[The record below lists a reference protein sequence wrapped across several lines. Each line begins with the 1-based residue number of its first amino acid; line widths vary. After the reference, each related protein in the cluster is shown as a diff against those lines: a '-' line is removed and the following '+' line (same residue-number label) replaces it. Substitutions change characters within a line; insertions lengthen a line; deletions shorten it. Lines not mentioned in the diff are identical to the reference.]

1 MYRII
6 ESTDNRFIGNEIVIS
21 KQHIELGDFVFN
33 IVDRLYIGDIV
44 IVSNANYVLILKE
57 I

>member
-6 ESTDNRFIGNEIVIS
+6 ESTDNRFIGNEIDIS

-44 IVSNANYVLILKE
+44 MVSNANYVLILKE

>member
-6 ESTDNRFIGNEIVIS
+6 ESTDNRFIGYVIDIS
-21 KQHIELGDFVFN
+21 KQHIELGDFVFS

>member
-6 ESTDNRFIGNEIVIS
+6 ESTDNRFIGNEIDIS